1 MGGADSRAGSIELEV
16 LWYPGAAPSL
26 AATFN
31 NKGITDDSNPTAGAF
46 DGGEASYS
54 AQGLAAAGLGPG
66 ATVTHDGLTF
76 TWPDTSPG
84 EPDNTATDGQV
95 IATSGRGAKLG
106 FLGAACCA
114 AAGGQSGTVF
124 ITYDDGSVVQ
134 APLAFRDWFF
144 NDPLPGTELVVTVPW
159 NVPAGHPDPDHPVGV
174 FYAAIPLDPAKTVRF
189 VTLPTNPNLHIF
201 AMTIGGP

>member
-1 MGGADSRAGSIELEV
+1 V

-31 NKGITDDSNPTAGAF
+31 NKGITDDANPTAGAF

-54 AQGLAAAGLGPG
+54 AQGLAAAGLSAG
-66 ATVTHDGLTF
+66 ATVTHDGLAF

-95 IATSGRGAKLG
+95 IAAAGSGTKLG

-144 NDPLPGTELVVTVPW
+144 NDPLPGTEVVATVPW
-159 NVPAGHPDPDHPVGV
+159 NVPPGHPDPDHPVNV
-174 FYAAIPLDPAKTVRF
+174 FYAAIPLDPTKTVRF
-189 VTLPTNPNLHIF
+189 VTLPTNRDLHIF
-201 AMTIGGP
+201 AVSIGGS